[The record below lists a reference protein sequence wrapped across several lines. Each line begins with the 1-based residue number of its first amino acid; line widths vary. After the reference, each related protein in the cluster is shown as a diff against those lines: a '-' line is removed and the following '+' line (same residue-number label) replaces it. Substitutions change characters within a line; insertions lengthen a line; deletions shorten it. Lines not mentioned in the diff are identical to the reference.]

1 MVFID
6 CLIVYPMDRY
16 NSLNHSV
23 VIDHCCFQS
32 FALINNAVMK
42 VTESKYFTVI
52 LIISLEKI
60 PKSGIRGLVYLQ
72 TCYILL
78 KCFSERSYSVVLPP
92 VSKYE
97 NIKGFRTSFPQMRH
111 SGMWIIMSWSQ
122 SRYSDSRKKLF
133 FFLSLLNY
141 LKELR

>member
-6 CLIVYPMDRY
+6 CLIVYPMDCY

-42 VTESKYFTVI
+42 VPESKSFTDI

-60 PKSGIRGLVYLQ
+60 PKSGIRGWVYLQ
-72 TCYILL
+72 TCRVEL
-78 KCFSERSYSVVLPP
+78 KCFSERSYSVVLSP
-92 VSKYE
+92 VSRYE
-97 NIKGFRTSFPQMRH
+97 NIEGFRTSFPQMCH
-111 SGMWIIMSWSQ
+111 SGMGIIMSWTQ
-122 SRYSDSRKKLF
+122 SRHSRVKEKTYF
-133 FFLSLLNY
+133 YLSLNY
-141 LKELR
+141 LKEFR